1 MKIVMKI
8 FVQAFITTQRLK
20 QSNVLVVISLKR
32 DILNWFRKRM
42 AGMLTDRII
51 CERQLALYGIKCVLR
66 IF

>member
-1 MKIVMKI
+1 MKI